1 MPLSLVLV
9 RFKLARRA
17 MTVTVTVRRR
27 PGDRRD
33 SRADGVKA
41 RARLLTSHES
51 QPGTIMII
59 VLRPQATRRVTAS
72 SLSAQARTRR
82 RNLNIISERAPA
94 LGTST
99 CRPRPPSPHWRQA
112 TRAATDSEWAAPEG
126 TAAGIIES

>member
-9 RFKLARRA
+9 RFKLARRAAA

-59 VLRPQATRRVTAS
+59 VLR
-72 SLSAQARTRR
+72 L
-82 RNLNIISERAPA
+82 LE
-94 LGTST
+94 
-99 CRPRPPSPHWRQA
+99 
-112 TRAATDSEWAAPEG
+112 E
-126 TAAGIIES
+126 

>member
-1 MPLSLVLV
+1 
-9 RFKLARRA
+9 

-59 VLRPQATRRVTAS
+59 VLR
-72 SLSAQARTRR
+72 L
-82 RNLNIISERAPA
+82 LE
-94 LGTST
+94 
-99 CRPRPPSPHWRQA
+99 
-112 TRAATDSEWAAPEG
+112 E
-126 TAAGIIES
+126 